1 MSLSTRE
8 IIELKQVFMIR
19 RRRLVNPMRI
29 DYANGAFYRGETN
42 AAGLPHGWGETLY
55 KNNTVIAGKWIDG
68 VMSGKG
74 VYMSTEMTYK
84 GDWKNNAFD
93 GKGKLIYHDE
103 HYEGEFANNERSGHG
118 KLSWSSGS
126 SYIGDWKNDVPHGV
140 GSMNTHNTYYI
151 GHWIDGQ
158 QREDGLVIRAK

>member
-1 MSLSTRE
+1 
-8 IIELKQVFMIR
+8 MIR

-29 DYANGAFYRGETN
+29 NYANGAFYRGETN

-84 GDWKNNAFD
+84 GDWKN
-93 GKGKLIYHDE
+93 
-103 HYEGEFANNERSGHG
+103 
-118 KLSWSSGS
+118 
-126 SYIGDWKNDVPHGV
+126 DVPHGV